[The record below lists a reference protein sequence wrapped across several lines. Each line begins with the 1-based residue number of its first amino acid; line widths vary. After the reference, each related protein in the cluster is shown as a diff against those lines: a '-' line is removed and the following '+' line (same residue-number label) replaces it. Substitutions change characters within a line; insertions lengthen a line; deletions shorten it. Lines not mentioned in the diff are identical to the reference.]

1 MQTKRNIY
9 TACLLIGVLLLTGFG
24 LTSCEKEKIDTKII
38 LNSFG
43 PSPALRGGEL
53 RFIGNNLDKVT
64 SIILPGLK
72 ESTTVEVTDITVVN
86 EREIKIE
93 IPQDAGEGIVTL
105 KTPQGDIKTN
115 TPITYSEPIM
125 IESVTP
131 TTIKAGQT
139 LTITGDYLNLIKS
152 VIFFDNVSVADSV
165 FISQT
170 RKKIEVTVP
179 AEAQTGKIILSNGEE
194 IPIEIYS
201 KETVNIVLP
210 TITSIAPT
218 TIKPG
223 ATLTIT
229 GKDLDLVSKVE
240 FAGGKIIPT
249 FTVSKDGTT
258 ITVTVPNDAQDGIIK
273 LIAKSVVSVEST
285 DKLTM
290 VMPSN
295 LIVTPTEVKNKGS
308 MTISGTNLDLVSE
321 IKFGTLVAAIT
332 NKTATQI
339 TLTVPEE
346 ATATVATLVT
356 LSTKTV
362 DTPAFTYIKP
372 TITALTPTTLMAG
385 TDLTITG
392 TDLDLVKQVKFPSS
406 AKIIDVTPASATS
419 FVVTVPTDA
428 TSGNITLITINGTE
442 VVSPM
447 TLTVTAADIPVITS
461 MPSVIKPGQLLVIQ
475 GTKLNLVESVIF
487 ENGIKAVNFGTRSE
501 TTLEVYVPEDALKGA
516 NEIQFVTFSGKIVKA
531 TVNIMGTDPILP
543 TTVMLT
549 NFNGGGNSQSTWGTP
564 FSFGIPSIPLDGTA
578 CMIGNSNVSGW
589 TWSWAANWGTLP
601 ALSDPDLYVFK
612 MDICI
617 TKPVPSGVSAG
628 MCFRGWDNSITLG
641 NIFATSTDGNWITL
655 KFDLNPGNP
664 INGTGD
670 FGFYLSCSETI
681 DLSGVYIDNF
691 RFDLK

>member
-1 MQTKRNIY
+1 MQTRRNIY

-258 ITVTVPNDAQDGIIK
+258 ITVTVPNDAQDRIIK

-295 LIVTPTEVKNKGS
+295 LVVTPTEVKNKGS

-321 IKFGTLVAAIT
+321 IKFGTLIAAIT

-406 AKIIDVTPASATS
+406 AKIVDVTPASATS

-428 TSGNITLITINGTE
+428 TSGNVTLITINGTE

-461 MPSVIKPGQLLVIQ
+461 MPSVIKPEQLLVIQ

-617 TKPVPSGVSAG
+617 TKPVLSGVSAG

-655 KFDLNPGNP
+655 KFNLNPGNP